1 MPLFSD
7 HHLRSLLQRHLV
19 RVGTG
24 PDIAQKVADNLVE
37 ASLKGHDSHGVTL
50 LPRYIRAILAGDLN
64 PGATLTM
71 LSDAGPIVSF
81 DGGHGFGQALG
92 EQAMAAGIERAREF
106 GVAIIGLSNTHH
118 LGRIGAWA
126 EQAADAGLVSLHFA
140 NVAAPSVVLPF
151 DGLGARLGTNPFCVG
166 VPLANRH
173 PVILDFATSAIA
185 GNKARI
191 AWNEGRAIPEGCA
204 VDANGQPTTD
214 PAVLMTE
221 PFGALLPFGG
231 HKGAGLSLICSLLGA
246 ALTGGETESQQIP
259 PRAGIINNML
269 SILFDPARLGAQESY
284 QQALLAQVDWV
295 RSGQEGRNVQIPGEP
310 ELRAYTR
317 RRQEGIWIDEVSWQ
331 AFVALEALNT

>member
-1 MPLFSD
+1 M
-7 HHLRSLLQRHLV
+7 
-19 RVGTG
+19 
-24 PDIAQKVADNLVE
+24 
-37 ASLKGHDSHGVTL
+37 
-50 LPRYIRAILAGDLN
+50 
-64 PGATLTM
+64 
-71 LSDAGPIVSF
+71 
-81 DGGHGFGQALG
+81 
-92 EQAMAAGIERAREF
+92 GIERAREF